1 LGAILKKHF
10 IVDTSVIL
18 YDKTAIQSFQG
29 NIVCLPV
36 TVLDELDRFKEKPGL
51 LGESARHVNRYLD
64 NLRSMGKL
72 NLGVY
77 DEANDITI
85 KILIPEPSEEAE
97 RLGLDASSGDNRII
111 SAALALKSENE
122 DCIVSVITK
131 DINLRVKCNALGI
144 DSEDFYKDHLP
155 EIVRSNID
163 TSVITIEKRELNKLF
178 SDGSINLSLPLSDVH
193 ENMFSILRT
202 EDGSSALCVFRS
214 GIWHVV
220 RNQEIQTYG
229 IKARNKEQQFAL
241 YALRKE
247 DIPLVCMT
255 GIAGSGKTFLAL
267 MASLELLNK
276 EKCKRIIIT
285 RPIQTVGKDVGFLPG
300 DLGEKMAPWL
310 APVMDNFRHA
320 FNDVTYFET
329 MMTKGKIEVAPMPY
343 IRGRTFSDCII
354 IVDEAQNATV
364 HELKTVITRTGNNSK
379 IILLGDTDQIDT
391 PYIDKRSNGLS
402 IVSEKLSGSK
412 LTASIHL
419 SKGERSEL
427 ATLVSNSL

>member
-1 LGAILKKHF
+1 MKKYF
-10 IVDTSVIL
+10 VVDTSVIL
-18 YDKTAIQSFQG
+18 YDKNAIKSFQG

-36 TVLDELDRFKEKPGL
+36 TVLDELDRFKEKAGL
-51 LGESARHVNRYLD
+51 LGESARSVNRYLD
-64 NLRSMGKL
+64 NLRSKGKL
-72 NLGVY
+72 NEGVY
-77 DEANDITI
+77 DEDNDITVR
-85 KILIPEPSEEAE
+85 ILVPEPSEEAE

-111 SAALALKSENE
+111 SAALDLKSKHP
-122 DCIVSVITK
+122 DVSVSVITK
-131 DINLRVKCNALGI
+131 DINMRVKCNALGI
-144 DSEDFYKDHLP
+144 TSEDFYKDHLP
-155 EIVRSNID
+155 EIIRSDTKTTSIVID
-163 TSVITIEKRELNKLF
+163 SRDMEKLYN
-178 SDGSINLSLPLSDVH
+178 DGFIQGNTLVSEAH

-202 EDGSSALCVFRS
+202 SEGASALCVFRS
-214 GIWHVV
+214 GNWNVI
-220 RNQEIQTYG
+220 RNQEIQAYG

-241 YALRKE
+241 YALKKD
-247 DIPLVCMT
+247 DIPLVCLT

-267 MASLELLNK
+267 MSSLESLNK
-276 EKCKRIIIT
+276 GNCKRIILT
-285 RPIQTVGKDVGFLPG
+285 RPIQTVGKDIGFLPG
-300 DLGEKMAPWL
+300 DLKEKMSPWL

-329 MMTKGKIEVAPMPY
+329 MMAKGNVEVAPMPY

-402 IVSEKLSGSK
+402 IVAERLTSSK
-412 LTASIHL
+412 LTASVHL

>member
-1 LGAILKKHF
+1 MRAILKKHF

-77 DEANDITI
+77 DEFNDITV
-85 KILIPEPSEEAE
+85 KILISEPSEEAE

-111 SAALALKSENE
+111 SAALDLKRE
-122 DCIVSVITK
+122 DESYVVSVITK

-144 DSEDFYKDHLP
+144 NSEDFYKDHLP
-155 EIVRSNID
+155 EIVREDAGTPTIAID
-163 TSVITIEKRELNKLF
+163 KSELNRLF
-178 SDGSINLSLPLSDVH
+178 GDGSIKLHENPSDVY
-193 ENMFSILRT
+193 ENMFSILKSD
-202 EDGSSALCVFRS
+202 DGSSALCVFRD
-214 GIWHVV
+214 GLWHVV
-220 RNQEIQTYG
+220 KHQEVKSYG

-247 DIPLVCMT
+247 DIPLVCLT

-267 MASLELLNK
+267 MSSLEALDK

-300 DLGEKMAPWL
+300 DLNEKMAPWL

-364 HELKTVITRTGNNSK
+364 HELKTVITRTGDNSK

-402 IVSEKLSGSK
+402 IVSEKLSKSK
-412 LTASIHL
+412 LTASVHL
-419 SKGERSEL
+419 SRGERSEL
-427 ATLVSNSL
+427 ATLVSNTL